1 MSDLE
6 AAAPMPELDDAPMA
20 TLPEGDVETE
30 QEELPIDTDS
40 GEDTDPED
48 DGGNEGEPEPLEL
61 VTIERNGKQYQ
72 IPKELEGELL
82 MQSDYTKK
90 TQSVAE
96 RAKELDEREKSIA
109 KQAEASEA
117 ELTARATLASV
128 AAELAEY
135 QKLTPADWQ
144 AHMNNDPLGTQQHR
158 LRYEA
163 LRDQKA
169 ELEGVVSQAQTERT
183 EKAQQD
189 FAKRV
194 QETLDAAL
202 TILPGVTAE
211 TRGDAVGKLA
221 TFATSEGIPEQV
233 LKDNWSPTLLKLL
246 HMAQVGKLAIAKQS
260 APTKA
265 TVKPV
270 APLQTVRSA
279 TSPTATRS
287 LGDIAKSD
295 DMEAYAA
302 ARAAGKRR

>member
-1 MSDLE
+1 MSELE
-6 AAAPMPELDDAPMA
+6 AATPLPELDDAPLA
-20 TLPEGDVETE
+20 TLPEAEVETE
-30 QEELPIDTDS
+30 QEELPVDTDA
-40 GEDTDPED
+40 GEDTGPEEN
-48 DGGNEGEPEPLEL
+48 GGEGEQEPLEL

-96 RAKELDEREKSIA
+96 RAKELDEREQSIA
-109 KQAEASEA
+109 KQSEASEA

-128 AAELAEY
+128 SAQLAEY

-158 LRYEA
+158 LMYEA

-169 ELEGVVSQAQTERT
+169 ELEGTISQAQTERT
-183 EKAQQD
+183 EKAKQD
-189 FAKRV
+189 FANRV

-202 TILPGVTAE
+202 TVLPGVTAE
-211 TRGDAVGKLA
+211 TRGPAIDKLVA
-221 TFATSEGIPEQV
+221 FADSEGIPEQV

-246 HMAQVGKLAIAKQS
+246 HKAHVGSLAIAKQS

-265 TVKPV
+265 TTKPV

-295 DMEAYAA
+295 DMEAYAK